1 MNFYIKNIPNLAQ
14 QSLHYCSRNYC
25 IDCSRFHCSSF
36 SRNHCTS
43 CSCLQERIVSNTTSS
58 LKRCGQIITGK
69 KSSVKLPL
77 YPKLQ
82 TPTLICGS
90 LFRGL
95 VQVPFR
101 KEQYCCSNAVFA
113 SSDLSVKG
121 WQKIS
126 VGYFLIIGSSIFY
139 DVCCLFKITPNG
151 LQLPEG
157 GAFETLHFQVCTNV
171 H

>member
-1 MNFYIKNIPNLAQ
+1 MFPPTPMVT
-14 QSLHYCSRNYC
+14 SLTHSMFVQCDKY
-25 IDCSRFHCSSF
+25 
-36 SRNHCTS
+36 
-43 CSCLQERIVSNTTSS
+43 LERIVSNTTSS

-139 DVCCLFKITPNG
+139 DVCCLFKITPNIEYV
-151 LQLPEG
+151 LPIRY
-157 GAFETLHFQVCTNV
+157 
-171 H
+171 